1 VILNRQAKVPV
12 DIQSARAFVRS
23 VVRALKLGQCEFNVC
38 FVDDAHIRRLNALYR
53 AQARPTDV
61 LSFPWRGP
69 TRGPQPPQASEF
81 RRFLGEIVI
90 SAPAAR
96 RNARV
101 DGHSTQQE
109 IRWLILHGLLHL
121 LGYDHEKDSGEMTR
135 RELAL
140 RDRLDGRGRS
150 GGRRK
155 PKGRGVKA
163 RS

>member
-1 VILNRQAKVPV
+1 VIINHQAKVAV
-12 DIQSARAFVRS
+12 DIPRARAFVRR
-23 VVRALKLGQCEFNVC
+23 VGRALKLGQREFNVC
-38 FVDDAHIRRLNALYR
+38 FVDDAQIRRLNALYR
-53 AQARPTDV
+53 AKARPTDV

-69 TRGPQPPQASEF
+69 RRDPQPPPASEF

-96 RNARV
+96 RNARA

-135 RELAL
+135 LELAL
-140 RDRLDGRGRS
+140 RDRLDGD
-150 GGRRK
+150 RRE
-155 PKGRGVKA
+155 PKGRGVKG